1 MAESE
6 TNENVVKMTE
16 TGAVRVIAAALQ
28 SGVLKLPYSTAFPQ
42 KLSEALESRSIET

>member
-1 MAESE
+1 MEEKMAESK

-28 SGVLKLPYSTAFPQ
+28 SGVL
-42 KLSEALESRSIET
+42 